1 MIIKDTANNRTG
13 FFMRRAVTTVVL
25 CVFLLCSFAPA
36 GSRAAFRKAAK
47 TKATLMFTGDL
58 MCLKGQQYDALTKDG
73 FDFYPCYRYVA
84 QIFKEADMVCGNLES
99 LISES
104 NPLTKDQVY
113 ENDQPQCNGPVAYL
127 DALKRASF
135 DVLVTANNHTCDWG
149 AVGITE
155 TKKHLDEYGFLNVGT
170 HYEESSASKSI
181 KESADID
188 KNSTTTALKREDR
201 FVIYDAKGIKVAVL
215 SYTHLI
221 NQRYKMTREQLDTMV
236 HRYDPEAVKQDIAD
250 AKAAGAQFVVVYLHN
265 GTENTEDLTRSQ
277 IDDSEFV
284 AEAGADLIIGSHPHC
299 LQKCT
304 YIKTL
309 DGREVLCMYSMG
321 NFVSSMTRDINNDT
335 LILKVTLTCTRSDE
349 GSDVKMTDASY
360 IPCRVAPKAGHSFTV
375 IPILRYK
382 DGSCASRSLKEA
394 SDRIA
399 GIIDGVIPERG
410 KKY

>member
-1 MIIKDTANNRTG
+1 MILKSTADNRTG
-13 FFMRRAVTTVVL
+13 FFVRRAVTTVVL
-25 CVFLLCSFAPA
+25 CALLLCSFVPASTRGALAAPI
-36 GSRAAFRKAAK
+36 K
-47 TKATLMFTGDL
+47 TTATLMFTGDL
-58 MCLKGQQYDALTKDG
+58 MCLKGQQYDALTKKSY
-73 FDFYPCYRYVA
+73 DFYPEYRYVA

-127 DALKRASF
+127 DALKKASF

-149 AVGITE
+149 PVGITE

-170 HYEESSASKSI
+170 HYEESSASKNPR
-181 KESADID
+181 ESADGG
-188 KNSTTTALKREDR
+188 KNSTIKGEDR
-201 FVIYDAKGIKVAVL
+201 FVIYDARGIKVAIL

-221 NQRYKMTREQLDTMV
+221 NQRQKMTAGQMETMV
-236 HRYDPEAVKQDIAD
+236 HLYDPDVVKQDIAD
-250 AKAAGAQFVVVYLHN
+250 AKAAGAQFVTVYLHN

-299 LQKCT
+299 LQQCT
-304 YIKTL
+304 FINTS
-309 DGREVLCMYSMG
+309 DGRNVLCMYSMG
-321 NFVSSMTRDINNDT
+321 NFVSSMARDINNDT
-335 LILKVTLTCTRSDE
+335 LILKVTLTCTQN
-349 GSDVKMTDASY
+349 GGISDVRMTDASY
-360 IPCRVAPKAGHSFTV
+360 IPCRVAPKAGYSFTV

-382 DGSCASRSLKEA
+382 DGSCASKSLKEA